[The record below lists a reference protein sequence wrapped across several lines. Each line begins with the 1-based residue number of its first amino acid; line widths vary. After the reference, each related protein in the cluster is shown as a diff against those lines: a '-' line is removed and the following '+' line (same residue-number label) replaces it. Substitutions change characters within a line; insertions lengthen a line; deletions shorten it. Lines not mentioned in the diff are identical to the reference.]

1 VLMKETGFQ
10 QPTVQNQMPICE
22 HPSPERA
29 RLFMARDYITG
40 DRFDLVQCRACGLA
54 LTSPAPAASEMERY
68 YPAVYYAGTGGKRFP
83 AVVERLQK
91 FLYSQRVRRIE
102 RLNGERKG
110 RVLDVGCGPGFLLRQ
125 FQKRGW
131 EAQGTELSEQSAV
144 HAREI
149 LGLPIHV
156 GDLASARFPDAHF
169 DAVVLWH
176 VLEHVPGPQST
187 IAEVERILQ
196 PGGVFLVGVPNFG
209 SREARL
215 ARDKWFHLDVP
226 RHLHH
231 FTVPTLTWILA
242 SAGLQVKS
250 ESFFAPEYDSFS
262 FVQSALNRFG
272 LHHNLLYQLLRQGR
286 SKVLQEESLFQILAT
301 LLLAVPLSVV
311 SFPATFLAALLHQ
324 GTAVSLYARKPA
336 GRAH

>member
-1 VLMKETGFQ
+1 MGSKGSEVRSNKARELKLKIPRSAPGKVVEAGSIAMREAGSQ
-10 QPTVQNQMPICE
+10 QLTVQNQMPICE
-22 HPSPERA
+22 HPPPQRA

-68 YPAVYYAGTGGKRFP
+68 YPAVYYAGTGGKKFP
-83 AVVERLQK
+83 AVVEWLQE

-131 EAQGTELSEQSAV
+131 EAQGTELSEHSAA
-144 HAREI
+144 HARET

-176 VLEHVPGPQST
+176 VLEHVSSPQST
-187 IAEVERILQ
+187 LVEVERILR
-196 PGGVFLVGVPNFG
+196 PGG
-209 SREARL
+209 
-215 ARDKWFHLDVP
+215 
-226 RHLHH
+226 
-231 FTVPTLTWILA
+231 TV
-242 SAGLQVKS
+242 
-250 ESFFAPEYDSFS
+250 
-262 FVQSALNRFG
+262 
-272 LHHNLLYQLLRQGR
+272 
-286 SKVLQEESLFQILAT
+286 
-301 LLLAVPLSVV
+301 
-311 SFPATFLAALLHQ
+311 
-324 GTAVSLYARKPA
+324 
-336 GRAH
+336 